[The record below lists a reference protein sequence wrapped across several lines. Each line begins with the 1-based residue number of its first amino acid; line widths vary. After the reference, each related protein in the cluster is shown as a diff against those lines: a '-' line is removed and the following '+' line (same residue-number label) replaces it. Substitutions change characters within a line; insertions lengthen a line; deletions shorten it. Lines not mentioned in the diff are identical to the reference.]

1 MAILAILLF
10 LVNVARNIEW
20 DFFVI
25 FKHCVQEFDMLMGIM
40 CRSIKME
47 FQKVVDYGNV
57 KTNRFVMSPKT
68 FEKNAPENKCYGSNS
83 ELPDGI
89 FSVEKCVQGVPM
101 AVSLPHFL
109 HADEW

>member
-1 MAILAILLF
+1 
-10 LVNVARNIEW
+10 
-20 DFFVI
+20 
-25 FKHCVQEFDMLMGIM
+25 MLMGIM

-47 FQKVVDYGNV
+47 FQKIVDYGNV

-109 HADEW
+109 YADEW

>member
-1 MAILAILLF
+1 MVGEEPDILVFEL
-10 LVNVARNIEW
+10 
-20 DFFVI
+20 DD
-25 FKHCVQEFDMLMGIM
+25 VQETEHMAKMMGRDM
-40 CRSIKME
+40 
-47 FQKVVDYGNV
+47 
-57 KTNRFVMSPKT
+57 PKT
-68 FEKNAPENKCYGSNS
+68 FKKNAPENKCYGSNS